1 LPDDIAVRE
10 VQPTGPDFHPRF
22 DALNRSYVY
31 RLYVAAVRDP
41 FRRSYAWHLN
51 RDVDL
56 EAIRSAAA
64 CLIGTHNFSGFGKPP
79 QGDNPVRTV
88 ETVRWEAVGENG
100 QYRFTITANAFLYR
114 MVRRIVGALVLIG
127 QERAPV
133 EAMQEKLVHHQRDS
147 LNLLAPPYGLTL
159 VAVRYPEEM

>member
-1 LPDDIAVRE
+1 MRE
-10 VQPTGPDFHPRF
+10 VQATGLDFHPRF

-31 RLYVAAVRDP
+31 RLYTAPVRDP
-41 FRRSYAWHLN
+41 FRRDRAWHLN

-56 EAIRSAAA
+56 ESIQTAAA
-64 CLIGTHNFSGFGKPP
+64 CLIGTHDFSAFGKPP

-88 ETVRWEAVGENG
+88 EMARWEAVGENG

-127 QERAPV
+127 QGQSPV
-133 EAMQEKLVHHQRDS
+133 EAMQEKLVHHQKDS
-147 LNLLAPPYGLTL
+147 LNLLAPPYGLIL
-159 VAVRYPEEM
+159 VAVCYPEE